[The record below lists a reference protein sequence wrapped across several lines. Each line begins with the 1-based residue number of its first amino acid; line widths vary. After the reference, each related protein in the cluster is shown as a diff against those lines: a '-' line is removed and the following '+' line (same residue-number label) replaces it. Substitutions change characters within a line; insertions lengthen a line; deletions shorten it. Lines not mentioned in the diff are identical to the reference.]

1 VTDNTSQRAA
11 SGQPHARAAGQRRRA
26 RPSIS
31 ARRAR
36 VLRRV
41 ANDFELYCRYALRRP
56 LRPYQLAAARAI
68 LASVFQ
74 RQGRTFTVMYARQMG
89 KNELSAALECYLLTL
104 CQRRGS
110 TLVKAAPTYRPQV
123 VNSLLRLDGLLQ
135 NPLTAGRWRAR
146 HGYIRELGA
155 ARALFFSGQEHA
167 SVVGATAS
175 LLLEIDEAQDFSAE
189 KFAKDFRPMG
199 ATGNATTVLYG
210 TAWDGSTLLEQ
221 TAARNRALAAVDGV
235 QRHFSYDWT
244 VGASEIAAYG
254 AYVAAERDRLGE
266 GHPLFQTQYALRPV
280 AGSGRLLGPAHLAQ
294 LAGAHP
300 RQRRPE
306 PGVLYVAALDCA
318 GEEETAASSPLW
330 DGTRDTASDPGAGGD
345 GLGTFAPHARRDSAV
360 LTLARLT
367 RTRVLGVEEPRLEIV
382 EHYAWTG
389 RKHRELIP
397 QLVDLLK
404 HVWQVRQVVVDA
416 TGVGGAVAS
425 FLVGAL
431 GAARCTPFVFSA
443 PSKSA
448 LAYSLLAAVNAGRVR
463 MYADDGSPE
472 AAAFWQQA
480 RAARYAV
487 RAHQALTFAVDPA
500 EGHDD
505 FLTSLAL
512 LVEAARLTPERRATA
527 RSHGGIGDD

>member
-1 VTDNTSQRAA
+1 VTNHTSQRAA
-11 SGQPHARAAGQRRRA
+11 PAAPPAGAAGRRRGP
-26 RPSIS
+26 RPPFS
-31 ARRAR
+31 ARRAAA
-36 VLRRV
+36 LRRV
-41 ANDFELYCRYALRRP
+41 AGDLELYCRYVLRRP
-56 LRPYQLAAARAI
+56 LRPYQLAPARAI
-68 LASVFQ
+68 LASVFGGL
-74 RQGRTFTVMYARQMG
+74 GRTFTVMYARQMG

-104 CQRRGS
+104 CQRRGG

-123 VNSLLRLDGLLQ
+123 ITSLLRLDSLLQ
-135 NPLTAGRWRAR
+135 NPLTAGQWRAR
-146 HGYIRELGA
+146 HGYIREVGA

-175 LLLEIDEAQDFSAE
+175 LLLEIDEAQDFSAA
-189 KFAKDFRPMG
+189 KYAKDFRPMG
-199 ATGNATTVLYG
+199 ATGNVTTVLYG

-221 TAARNRALAAVDGV
+221 TAAHHQALEAEDGV
-235 QRHFSYDWT
+235 RRHFAYDWT
-244 VGASEIAAYG
+244 AGAAEVAAYG

-266 GHPLFQTQYALRPV
+266 DHPLFQTQYALRPV

-294 LAGAHP
+294 LAGTHP
-300 RQRRPE
+300 RERRPQ
-306 PGVLYVAALDCA
+306 PGAVYVAALDCA
-318 GEEETAASSPLW
+318 GEEENAPSPLW
-330 DGTRDTASDPGAGGD
+330 GEGVGG
-345 GLGTFAPHARRDSAV
+345 GGHFAPAARRDSAV

-367 RTRVLGVEEPRLEIV
+367 RTRVLGVEEPHLEIV

-397 QLVDLLK
+397 QLIDLLK
-404 HVWQVRQVVVDA
+404 NVWQVRQVVVDA

-431 GAARCTPFVFSA
+431 GPSRCTPFVFTA

-487 RAHQALTFAVDPA
+487 RAHQALTFDVDPA

-505 FLTSLAL
+505 FLISLAL
-512 LVEAARLTPERRATA
+512 LVEAARLAPERRASLRGMGA
-527 RSHGGIGDD
+527 GG